1 MQKRNFFLNVKFG
14 VPRALST
21 KSLRERNAVHSGRY
35 TRYHI
40 PQDGY
45 LL

>member
-1 MQKRNFFLNVKFG
+1 MQQRKFFNVKFG

-21 KSLRERNAVHSGRY
+21 TNLRERNAVYSGRY
-35 TRYHI
+35 TPYHI